1 MATSKDSKGIA
12 RTRTKAAAAGATRKA
27 ASGAK
32 KAPKAAPTTAPKALD
47 IAPPHAPRQ
56 RAAASAA
63 GESASAVPAAPDLA
77 ALTAFD
83 PQVFDTWTAE
93 HLHTGAS
100 LRRGSRGDGPGA
112 GGGALDAAAL
122 ARPNAVL
129 EVHFADGSVFYT
141 APADFV
147 REHAAPPFSTR
158 GGGAHDAI
166 VLPFELA
173 SSRLPRSRAAASASA
188 VERYAISELTA
199 PTTLDHVFNV
209 AETFRQ
215 IGGRWAERWLGLGA
229 DANLVPMAVKLCGA
243 FENSSLDPSLGTR
256 GGVLLLWRDGAWAP
270 LSPCDRVSTGAKPLL
285 LLLHGTASSTAGSFG
300 KLWTAPNGGGLPGDF
315 EALADSHTLLGWDHR
330 SLTLSP
336 IDNTI
341 ELVDALLAALPQ
353 ACRVDVMSH
362 SRGGLVGELF
372 ALRTAAGLDGA
383 RAAFALH
390 FAPAPSEP
398 AHPDHERIDDLFD
411 ALSRAAPRCTPGSF
425 VRVACPTRGTLL
437 ADGRTDLFLSLMLR
451 AVGLAT
457 SGLGTIV
464 FDRFTALV
472 KSLVAARADA
482 KGLPGIEAMVP
493 GSPLTL
499 ALARCEAQP
508 TDRLRVVAGDAAA
521 RGLSGL
527 LTLVADVFYGW
538 HDHDFVVH
546 TRSMFG
552 GLKRVQ
558 AARSLRWEHHAVS
571 HFAYF
576 AAGNPS
582 RSALLGALAGRDDG
596 FASMADDERQTRGNR
611 GLLQALKSDPLAR
624 RDFSQWQTTC
634 NAPEQ
639 ARRPV
644 LVVLAG
650 IMGSELKRAASGK
663 DSPVWL
669 SVGAMVRGQV
679 HELQLQGP
687 DDARLEAS
695 GLLAISYERLLE
707 EASKRYNVLSFPFD
721 WRRPIAESGARLVE
735 RIAEVVDVLT
745 DRSVPVHLVVHSMGG
760 LVARHALFVDETGK
774 TLWTELKRRDSRLL
788 MLGTPNKG
796 AYAPAQLLCGQHSM
810 SQMLGLLARKVSGKS
825 LSRYGAAFPGL
836 IQMLPQAAD
845 AKFGNLFDPVAWDAI
860 AKSDSAIVRP
870 DAQVLADARAY
881 IEGKAFQDSFD
892 ALCNDPRAFYVAG
905 IAETPLQMRPTENPW
920 GDLFGDAGGSPDTH
934 GVEFMAGPGGDGT
947 VPWSSTLKPERTWY
961 APCDHGTLPDHRES
975 FEAYFELLDIG
986 DTRKLQRQPPRARS
1000 AGAAIDADAERLLP
1014 LRGALRP
1021 ALLPTTDLELAEF
1034 ILQQGS
1040 GAAGGPATPEP
1051 IEVRVVHGGLDYAR
1065 YPLMVGHYLND
1076 APSGAVKRVDEKL
1089 DGQLQRLLDWKL
1101 FVGAART
1108 AHYLR
1113 PNNHGTREP
1122 AYRGAILL
1130 GLGSVGEMTP
1140 GSLAE
1145 TVTRGVLRYA
1155 FEHIHRDPYAPA
1167 GHAPVELRL
1176 SSVLVGTQIQAV
1188 TVRDALGGIVLGV
1201 WRAAQLLL
1209 QMGGERVVRIR
1220 ELEIV
1225 EIDEHTALDTA
1236 YEMRRLL
1243 ERGEWAERLHWAH
1256 PVLETREGSICGY
1269 RLRTRNSTWQ
1279 RLVVRQDA
1287 LGGLNFALIGERA
1300 RVESTQVYSDVA
1312 SLRRFI
1318 DRVSDDRAE
1327 TTDRIAGATDP
1338 ALGGVLFQMLLP
1350 LELKSR
1356 LANLDNTVLVLDDD
1370 TARYPWELLTP
1381 PATSAAEGETPQP
1394 FVVHAGLVR
1403 QRVTQEF
1410 RQLPQAIS
1418 GHHAL
1423 IVGAPSTEGW
1433 TDERGAVLGFND
1445 LPGARAEAH
1454 AVDALLRRD
1463 GRPWQT
1469 TPLISPAPR
1478 EGKKAAARLR
1488 RDAVS
1493 FEQVRVALLERPYRL
1508 VHLCGHG
1515 VVDQFMRRIGPDGDG
1530 RNLLKT
1536 GMLLSDQEVLGAAD
1550 VEQMS
1555 PAPEFVF
1562 INCCYSGRDGE
1573 ALPGASE
1580 RRTRQDAVLA
1590 SSLALKF
1597 IDMGARAVIAAGWQ
1611 VDDAAAL
1618 LFAEAFYERLLDGVP
1633 FGEAVKGARAE
1644 VYTKHGLT
1652 NNTWGAYQC
1661 YGDPTWALTDSG
1673 VSHAG
1678 DAAGTSRLR
1687 AAEDCMSPGELAA
1700 RIGQVAAVAG
1710 DKPPAA
1716 VLAQLDHLIDALQRD
1731 PERESWVTDSRV
1743 RAALGVAYR
1752 ELGDHAKAAR
1762 YFQLGARTAYSEVQI
1777 GQLDMLVSS
1786 LASEGSTEA
1795 RRAAVHLLEK
1805 LNRIG
1810 EDVVGRW
1817 PLDGQ
1822 EPGEPTA
1829 ASERLSLQGVERL
1842 REATQLLAAGTG
1854 DVPGA
1859 QQIVDAGH
1867 ALGVSA
1873 DHFVKAYLAKC
1884 KERAPLDR
1892 RTFALS
1898 NTLLSSGLAILLGGA
1913 ACDAV
1918 RTCIATLGEET
1929 WLGEA
1934 SKLLGDLH
1942 DADDHGTFWRQATL
1956 LELHI
1961 SRGLFARTLGK
1972 VNLHEG
1978 QDISRVRELIDAVL
1992 VRWPS
1997 PIQLECLRHRFV
2009 LMQAVCRHGTPSDPT
2024 LHALAGQLDALSVE
2038 ALELLQP
2045 RYGRMT

>member
-1 MATSKDSKGIA
+1 MATPRSSKGIA
-12 RTRTKAAAAGATRKA
+12 RPRTEAKAVGASSKA

-32 KAPKAAPTTAPKALD
+32 KAPKAAQTAATKALD
-47 IAPPHAPRQ
+47 TPPPPASRQ
-56 RAAASAA
+56 RPAASAA
-63 GESASAVPAAPDLA
+63 SASVLPAALDLA
-77 ALTAFD
+77 TTTAFN
-83 PQVFDTWTAE
+83 PQAFDTWTVE
-93 HLHTGAS
+93 HLQTGAS
-100 LRRGSRGDGPGA
+100 LRRGSRGDGAGA

-141 APADFV
+141 APAKFV
-147 REHAAPPFSTR
+147 REHAAPPPTTR
-158 GGGAHDAI
+158 GGSVPNTV

-173 SSRLPRSRAAASASA
+173 SSRVPRSRAAASASA
-188 VERYAISELTA
+188 VERYAISELME
-199 PTTLDHVFNV
+199 PTTLDHVFNLG
-209 AETFRQ
+209 ESFRQ
-215 IGGRWAERWLGLGA
+215 IGERWLERWPGLGA
-229 DANLVPMAVKLCGA
+229 DAKAVPLAVKLCGA
-243 FENSSLDPSLGTR
+243 FENSSLDASLGTR
-256 GGVLLLWRDGAWAP
+256 GGALLLWRNGAWAP
-270 LSPCDRVSTGAKPLL
+270 LAPTDRVNTGAKPVL
-285 LLLHGTASSTAGSFG
+285 LLLHGTASSTVGSFG
-300 KLWTAPNGGGLPGDF
+300 KLWTPPNGARLPGDF
-315 EALADSHTLLGWDHR
+315 EALAASHTLLGWDHR
-330 SLTLSP
+330 SLTRSP

-341 ELVDALLAALPQ
+341 ELVDALLSALPQ

-372 ALRTAAGLDGA
+372 ALRTAPGLEGA
-383 RAAFALH
+383 RADFAMH
-390 FAPAPSEP
+390 FAPAPNDP

-425 VRVACPTRGTLL
+425 VRVACPARGTLL

-457 SGLGTIV
+457 SGVGAIV
-464 FDRFTALV
+464 FDRLTALV

-482 KGLPGIEAMVP
+482 KGLPGIEAMIP

-499 ALARCEAQP
+499 ALAACEAQP

-521 RGLSGL
+521 RGISGL

-582 RSALLGALAGRDDG
+582 RSALFGALAGRDDS
-596 FASMADDERQTRGNR
+596 FASMADDERQTRANR
-611 GLLQALKSDPLAR
+611 GLLQALKPDPLAR

-634 NAPEQ
+634 NSPDE

-644 LVVLAG
+644 LIVLAG

-663 DSPVWL
+663 DSPMWL
-669 SVGAMVRGQV
+669 SFGAMLRGQLL
-679 HELQLQGP
+679 ELQLQGP
-687 DDARLEAS
+687 GDTRLEPS
-695 GLLAISYERLLE
+695 GLLAVSYERLLE

-721 WRRPIAESGARLVE
+721 WRRPIAESGARLVK
-735 RIAEVVDVLT
+735 RIAEVVGVLT
-745 DRSVPVHLVVHSMGG
+745 DRSVPIHLLVHSMGG
-760 LVARHALFVDETGK
+760 LVARHAFYIDEDGRK
-774 TLWTELKRRDSRLL
+774 LWAELKRRDSRLL

-796 AYAPAQLLCGQHSM
+796 AYAPAQLLCGQHSL
-810 SQMLGLLARKVSGKS
+810 SQMLALLARKVSGKS

-836 IQMLPQAAD
+836 MQMLPQAAD
-845 AKFGNLFDPVAWDAI
+845 PKFGNLFDPAAWEAI
-860 AKSDSAIVRP
+860 AESDSAIVRP

-881 IEGKAFQDSFD
+881 IEGAAFQASFD
-892 ALCNDPRAFYVAG
+892 DLCNDRRAFYVAG
-905 IAETPLQMRPTENPW
+905 VAETPLQMRPTENPW
-920 GDLFGDAGGSPDTH
+920 GDRLGDAGGSPNAH

-961 APCDHGTLPDHRES
+961 APCDHGTLPDHTGS
-975 FEAYFELLDIG
+975 FEAYFELLNTG
-986 DTRKLQRQPPRARS
+986 NTRKLQRQPPRARS
-1000 AGAAIDADAERLLP
+1000 AGASIDSDSERLLP

-1021 ALLPTTDLELAEF
+1021 ALLPTTDFELAEF

-1040 GAAGGPATPEP
+1040 GSAGVPATPEP

-1065 YPLMVGHYLND
+1065 YPLMVGQYLND
-1076 APSGAVKRVDEKL
+1076 VPSGAVKRVDEKL

-1101 FVGAART
+1101 FVGAPRS

-1113 PNNHGTREP
+1113 PNNHSTREP

-1176 SSVLVGTQIQAV
+1176 SSVLVGTQVQAV

-1220 ELEIV
+1220 ELEFV
-1225 EIDEHTALDTA
+1225 EIDEHTALDAA

-1327 TTDRIAGATDP
+1327 ATDRIAGATDP

-1381 PATSAAEGETPQP
+1381 PALSAAEGEKPQP

-1410 RQLPQAIS
+1410 RQLPQAII

-1433 TDERGAVLGFND
+1433 TDERGAALGFND
-1445 LPGARAEAH
+1445 LPGARAEAR
-1454 AVDALLRRD
+1454 VVEALLRRD

-1469 TPLISPAPR
+1469 TPLISPAPS
-1478 EGKKAAARLR
+1478 EGKKVAARAR

-1515 VVDQFMRRIGPDGDG
+1515 VVDQFMRRIGNDGDA

-1573 ALPGASE
+1573 TLPAADE
-1580 RRTRQDAVLA
+1580 RRTRQDAVMA

-1618 LFAEAFYERLLDGVP
+1618 LFAEAFYERLLNGVP

-1644 VYTKHGLT
+1644 IYTKHGQT

-1661 YGDPTWALTDSG
+1661 YGDPTWTLTE
-1673 VSHAG
+1673 
-1678 DAAGTSRLR
+1678 TRCQQSRR
-1687 AAEDCMSPGELAA
+1687 RRRHLA
-1700 RIGQVAAVAG
+1700 
-1710 DKPPAA
+1710 P
-1716 VLAQLDHLIDALQRD
+1716 
-1731 PERESWVTDSRV
+1731 
-1743 RAALGVAYR
+1743 
-1752 ELGDHAKAAR
+1752 
-1762 YFQLGARTAYSEVQI
+1762 
-1777 GQLDMLVSS
+1777 
-1786 LASEGSTEA
+1786 
-1795 RRAAVHLLEK
+1795 
-1805 LNRIG
+1805 
-1810 EDVVGRW
+1810 
-1817 PLDGQ
+1817 
-1822 EPGEPTA
+1822 
-1829 ASERLSLQGVERL
+1829 
-1842 REATQLLAAGTG
+1842 
-1854 DVPGA
+1854 
-1859 QQIVDAGH
+1859 
-1867 ALGVSA
+1867 
-1873 DHFVKAYLAKC
+1873 
-1884 KERAPLDR
+1884 
-1892 RTFALS
+1892 
-1898 NTLLSSGLAILLGGA
+1898 
-1913 ACDAV
+1913 
-1918 RTCIATLGEET
+1918 
-1929 WLGEA
+1929 
-1934 SKLLGDLH
+1934 
-1942 DADDHGTFWRQATL
+1942 
-1956 LELHI
+1956 
-1961 SRGLFARTLGK
+1961 
-1972 VNLHEG
+1972 
-1978 QDISRVRELIDAVL
+1978 
-1992 VRWPS
+1992 
-1997 PIQLECLRHRFV
+1997 
-2009 LMQAVCRHGTPSDPT
+2009 
-2024 LHALAGQLDALSVE
+2024 
-2038 ALELLQP
+2038 
-2045 RYGRMT
+2045 